1 MKFKTR
7 TLTWTLAAA
16 ALAALATAPLIL
28 ADGHSH
34 DHSRMHS
41 EEHAQRR
48 GNASL
53 ASAAPA
59 DVAAYR
65 EECGACHVPYPAG
78 LLAPADWQTVLA
90 NLPSHYGV
98 DASLDATTAQAV
110 ARAVGAAP
118 AAGAAASAKP
128 GELPRITQLPWFQ
141 REHRNAE
148 RRIRRPL
155 PQPVKWSQ
163 CETCHAGAAA
173 GNFEED

>member
-1 MKFKTR
+1 MKIKTR
-7 TLTWTLAAA
+7 TLTWTLSAT
-16 ALAALATAPLIL
+16 ALAALASAPLIL
-28 ADGHSH
+28 ADGYSH
-34 DHSRMHS
+34 DHSRMHA
-41 EEHAQRR
+41 EELAQRR

-65 EECGACHVPYPAG
+65 EECSACHVPYPAG
-78 LLAPADWQTVLA
+78 LLAPADWQAILA
-90 NLPSHYGV
+90 NLSSHYGV
-98 DASLDATTAQAV
+98 DASLDATTTQAV
-110 ARAVGAAP
+110 ARAVGAA
-118 AAGAAASAKP
+118 AASARP

-155 PQPVKWSQ
+155 PQPLKWSQ

-173 GNFEED
+173 GNYEED